1 MYKNAL
7 KHFKTTDPIL
17 YKAALKLEP
26 ITIEKSTDYFA
37 SLCREIVGQQLA
49 GAAARKIFERFV
61 NLFPDK
67 KLSIEFLLSIPEDK
81 IREVGCSWAKVRSLK
96 DLAQKVT
103 DGTVDLKT
111 IDDLDHEAVVLTL
124 TKVKG
129 IGPWTT
135 EMFLMF
141 ALGREDVFSP
151 GDLGLRN
158 GIAKLYK
165 LKEKPTPQEMLESS
179 EKWKPYR
186 TYASL
191 ILWNFLDNRPDK

>member
-7 KHFKTTDPIL
+7 DHFQRVDPIL
-17 YKAALKLEP
+17 YKAALKLKPEE
-26 ITIEKSTDYFA
+26 IEKSSDYFA

-61 NLFPDK
+61 QLFPKK
-67 KLSIEFLLSIPEDK
+67 KLSATCLMSIPEQA
-81 IREVGCSWAKVRSLK
+81 IRDVGCSWAKVRSLK
-96 DLAQKVT
+96 DLAQKV
-103 DGTVDLKT
+103 DSGTLNLKT
-111 IDDLDHEAVVLTL
+111 IDDLDHEGVVLEL

-129 IGPWTT
+129 IGPWTA

-141 ALGREDVFSP
+141 ALGRQDVFSP

-158 GIAKLYK
+158 GIAKIYK
-165 LKEKPTPQEMLESS
+165 LSEKPTPQEMLNLS

-191 ILWNFLDNRPDK
+191 ILWNKLDNRPD